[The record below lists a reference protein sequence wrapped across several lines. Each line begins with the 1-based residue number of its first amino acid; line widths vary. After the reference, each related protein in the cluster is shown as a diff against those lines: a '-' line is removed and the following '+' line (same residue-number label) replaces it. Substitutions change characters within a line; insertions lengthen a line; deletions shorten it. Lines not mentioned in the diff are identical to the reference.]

1 MLLTCTY
8 ETLGYYSEETMFAKN
23 LLANLTIGMGMEEVS
38 LMWEA

>member
-8 ETLGYYSEETMFAKN
+8 EILDYYSEETMFGKK
-23 LLANLTIGMGMEEVS
+23 LLANLMIGMGMEEVS